1 MLRKL
6 PTSTFMS
13 KWESLP
19 GCFQICK
26 NSFVYS
32 ITPFTA
38 WKVSK
43 YGIFSGPY
51 FPVFG
56 LNIGKYGPEKTLY
69 LNFFHTVCKNGTIKL
84 HFIKNW

>member
-19 GCFQICK
+19 RCFQICK

-32 ITPFTA
+32 ITPFMYKMVRQILS
-38 WKVSK
+38 KVSLHL
-43 YGIFSGPY
+43 F
-51 FPVFG
+51 VF
-56 LNIGKYGPEKTLY
+56 ITLE
-69 LNFFHTVCKNGTIKL
+69 
-84 HFIKNW
+84 